1 MTGTRARALS
11 RSRSPAPLIHPKRL
25 WSFFTAIIIYPK
37 GWKNRTGD
45 HRIGAL
51 QFSFSAVTGM
61 STAGTIDVN
70 RAPFPFSS
78 LAASPPRRS
87 VSPGAR
93 RCPESAACRHFGETR
108 QLTATATSSQLPGL
122 NERLIGSE
130 KFFNCSAGIGRRR
143 LPSRRVRSGSESGGP
158 ADSMDVAT
166 GMMAGAYQQ
175 FRIQHERTRDLP
187 LCSSENDSPHPGLL
201 LKLQRI
207 SFQWE

>member
-25 WSFFTAIIIYPK
+25 WSFFLRPSSIIIFIYPK
-37 GWKNRTGD
+37 GWKNRTGGPSN
-45 HRIGAL
+45 RGAPV
-51 QFSFSAVTGM
+51 QSFSAVTGM
-61 STAGTIDVN
+61 STARLTSTGHLF
-70 RAPFPFSS
+70 RSPP
-78 LAASPPRRS
+78 SPPRRS

-143 LPSRRVRSGSESGGP
+143 LPSRRVRSGSERGGA
-158 ADSMDVAT
+158 ADC
-166 GMMAGAYQQ
+166 
-175 FRIQHERTRDLP
+175 RIQWTLQLGRWLWRISQRSARTNSCDLP
-187 LCSSENDSPHPGLL
+187 LCWSSS
-201 LKLQRI
+201 
-207 SFQWE
+207 

>member
-1 MTGTRARALS
+1 
-11 RSRSPAPLIHPKRL
+11 
-25 WSFFTAIIIYPK
+25 
-37 GWKNRTGD
+37 
-45 HRIGAL
+45 
-51 QFSFSAVTGM
+51 VTGM

-143 LPSRRVRSGSESGGP
+143 LPSRRVRSGSERGGA
-158 ADSMDVAT
+158 ADC
-166 GMMAGAYQQ
+166 
-175 FRIQHERTRDLP
+175 RIQWTLQLGRWLWRISQRSARTNSCDLP
-187 LCSSENDSPHPGLL
+187 LCWSSS
-201 LKLQRI
+201 
-207 SFQWE
+207 